1 MLTWQPASSHCTV
14 HDAVLCRESTL
25 QAKLTC
31 LLPAVTATSTGWYR
45 ACYADLASLVASSTT
60 ITSWQTGSRIQ
71 VQKELRRALD
81 CPYSKPL
88 AALNHCRC

>member
-1 MLTWQPASSHCTV
+1 MLLFCKCQLVIGMAAAHMFIGPCPMYITM
-14 HDAVLCRESTL
+14 
-25 QAKLTC
+25 
-31 LLPAVTATSTGWYR
+31 
-45 ACYADLASLVASSTT
+45 ADLASLVASSTT